1 MCISGKEDARF
12 ELRQGKM
19 TRILELWRYERDKKS
34 MRKHGR
40 GDMR

>member
-1 MCISGKEDARF
+1 MCISGKGDVRF

-19 TRILELWRYERDKKS
+19 TRILELRRHERDEKS